1 MSENKEKTVMVGQEQ
16 TGSKESAGIPFGKP
30 DRMGNFKI
38 WRSVYVVG
46 KGKTKTDMEC
56 INVSNPDGT
65 WYVRIPQ
72 TFEMFSM
79 LTLAYQWSQS
89 EDAGEREHGES
100 FIRTVLSNMTYVSCI
115 CNGFYHHAVEM
126 VTSAYANPSL
136 LQDTEDGKKFL
147 LDAKGTVKRFLAWR
161 KEYDKHMAANQP
173 TEQDFHQE
181 DIAENAMEILSNDE
195 KQE

>member
-1 MSENKEKTVMVGQEQ
+1 MSENKEKTVMMGH
-16 TGSKESAGIPFGKP
+16 SKASAGIPFGKP
-30 DRMGNFKI
+30 VRMGNFRI
-38 WRSVYVVG
+38 WKSVYVVG
-46 KGKTKTDMEC
+46 KGKTKTDLEC
-56 INVSNPDGT
+56 INVSNLDGT

-89 EDAGEREHGES
+89 EDAEEQSRGEK

-126 VTSAYANPSL
+126 VTSAYANPAL
-136 LQDTEDGKKFL
+136 LQDTEDGKKFMF
-147 LDAKGTVKRFLAWR
+147 DAKGTKERFLAWYE
-161 KEYDKHMAANQP
+161 EYKKHVSENQP

-181 DIAENAMEILSNDE
+181 DIAEEAMEILSNDE